1 MEPVLSQPLISLI
14 LLHPEASPAAAGFA
28 LPLLAQH
35 ALVPAAAG
43 FALPLLAQ
51 HALVPAAAGF
61 AFAAF
66 AARAAIGHSD
76 VPARE
81 QFAFFAAQA
90 VMSQFAGS
98 QLLVLHCVA
107 AVAPAFTFSVL
118 LQPITAKPS
127 TATRVSVSSCFIVI
141 FSKKGLKGGVIR
153 VESYIVL
160 S

>member
-1 MEPVLSQPLISLI
+1 MSQPLISFI

-43 FALPLLAQ
+43 F
-51 HALVPAAAGF
+51 
-61 AFAAF
+61 AF

-141 FSKKGLKGGVIR
+141 FSKKGLKGGLIR
-153 VESYIVL
+153 VE
-160 S
+160 